1 LSGRTGGAQ
10 DRRMTTREA
19 FAVHTLDSAPDAARP
34 ALSELEQR
42 IGFIPNLAATMAG
55 SPVLINGFGGLQ
67 EALRT
72 TTLTGAERE
81 VVGLTVSH
89 ENASRYSMAAHSVFA
104 KAQGA
109 ADAVVDALRSG
120 TAPPDAKLRALH
132 EFTLAVLRERG
143 HVPAERVDAL
153 RAAGYTTEQLLEVIA
168 QIGYTSIAN
177 WIANICDTAVDGAF
191 QAQVW
196 S

>member
-1 LSGRTGGAQ
+1 
-10 DRRMTTREA
+10 MTTQEA
-19 FAVHTLDSAPDAARP
+19 FTIHTVDSAPEGARA
-34 ALSELEQR
+34 ALSALEQR
-42 IGFIPNLAATMAG
+42 VGFVPNLAATMAG

-67 EALRT
+67 AALRG

-89 ENASRYSMAAHSVFA
+89 ENTSRYSMAAHSVFA
-104 KAQGA
+104 KGQGA
-109 ADAVVDALRSG
+109 SDDVVAALRSG
-120 TAPPDAKLRALH
+120 TAPPGEKLRALH

-143 HVPAERVDAL
+143 HVPPARVAAL
-153 RAAGYTTEQLLEVIA
+153 RAAGYTGEQLFEVLA

-177 WIANICDTAVDGAF
+177 WVANICDTPVDDAF
-191 QAQVW
+191 QAQAW

>member
-1 LSGRTGGAQ
+1 
-10 DRRMTTREA
+10 MTTRQA
-19 FAVHTLDSAPDAARP
+19 FPVHTADSAPDAARP
-34 ALSELEQR
+34 ALAALAER

-55 SPVLINGFGGLQ
+55 SPVLLTGFGGLQ
-67 EALRT
+67 ESLRA

-89 ENASRYSMAAHSVFA
+89 ENACRYSMAAHSVFA
-104 KAQGA
+104 GAQGA
-109 ADAVVDALRSG
+109 SGDVIAALRAG
-120 TAPPDAKLRALH
+120 TPVPDAKLRALQ

-143 HVPAERVDAL
+143 HVPAEAL
-153 RAAGYTTEQLLEVIA
+153 LDAGYTTEQLFEVVA

-177 WIANICDTAVDGAF
+177 WIANLCDPPVDPAF
-191 QAQVW
+191 EAQAW

>member
-1 LSGRTGGAQ
+1 
-10 DRRMTTREA
+10 MTTET
-19 FAVHTLDSAPDAARP
+19 FTVHTTGSAPEGARP
-34 ALSELEQR
+34 ALSALEQR

-67 EALRT
+67 EALRG

-104 KAQGA
+104 TAQGA
-109 ADAVVDALRSG
+109 PGDVVGALRSG
-120 TAPPDAKLRALH
+120 SAPADPKLRALH

-143 HVPAERVDAL
+143 HVPAQQLDAL
-153 RAAGYTTEQLLEVIA
+153 REAGYGTEQLFEVIA
-168 QIGYTSIAN
+168 QVGYTSIAN
-177 WIANICDTAVDGAF
+177 WVANICHTPVDDAF
-191 QAQVW
+191 QAQAW
-196 S
+196 Q

>member
-1 LSGRTGGAQ
+1 
-10 DRRMTTREA
+10 MTTQEA
-19 FAVHTLDSAPDAARP
+19 FTVHTADSAPEGARP
-34 ALSELEQR
+34 ALSALEQR

-67 EALRT
+67 EALRG

-81 VVGLTVSH
+81 VIGLTVSH
-89 ENASRYSMAAHSVFA
+89 HNACRYSMAAHSVFA
-104 KAQGA
+104 KGQ
-109 ADAVVDALRSG
+109 DAPDDVVTALRSG
-120 TAPPDAKLRALH
+120 SAPPDVTLRALH

-143 HVPAERVDAL
+143 HVPAAQVGAL
-153 RAAGYTTEQLLEVIA
+153 REAGYTGEQLFEAIA

-177 WIANICDTAVDGAF
+177 WVANICDTPVDDAF

-196 S
+196 R